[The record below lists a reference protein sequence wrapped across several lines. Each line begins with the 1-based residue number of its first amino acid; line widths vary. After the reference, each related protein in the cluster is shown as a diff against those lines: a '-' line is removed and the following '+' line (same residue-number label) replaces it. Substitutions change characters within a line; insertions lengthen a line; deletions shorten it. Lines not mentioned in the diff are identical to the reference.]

1 MGVGRW
7 GLVRLRGWG
16 KEGAGSQL
24 WMDLRMERKKETE
37 GSEREREKGR
47 RGEEERKRKE
57 TRREWARQRQTKM
70 GSGWRKRWRIKRE

>member
-37 GSEREREKGR
+37 GSERERERERKEGGR
-47 RGEEERKRKE
+47 REEEERDKE
-57 TRREWARQRQTKM
+57 RMGETKTDED
-70 GSGWRKRWRIKRE
+70 G

>member
-16 KEGAGSQL
+16 KEGAGSQP

-37 GSEREREKGR
+37 ESERERKEGGGKKRR
-47 RGEEERKRKE
+47 RGKRQGESGRDKDRRRWVVDGERDGE
-57 TRREWARQRQTKM
+57 
-70 GSGWRKRWRIKRE
+70 